1 MSILCILLEGVELK
15 LTSRLIISVPGPR
28 RSAVGPH
35 KLLGR
40 TFDEFGIAVAA
51 EVWHLQCSPVFSMP
65 SRMELIKKL
74 CDRAGIVTQAK

>member
-1 MSILCILLEGVELK
+1 M
-15 LTSRLIISVPGPR
+15 
-28 RSAVGPH
+28 GPH